1 MYQYFIDT
9 YGSQEPL
16 GAPIGGIQS
25 ACLAPSQ
32 CSSGERFS
40 LGSASWPSGGHDGT
54 QSSSSHLPLCPRTSS
69 SRAGW
74 TMSSATSTRTSTFR
88 PWHLFTLAGT
98 ACRHRRCGDRAAR
111 RPGRADP
118 ARVGDSSAG
127 AGVGFGIYRTIW
139 PLADSRVSRPGPSL
153 IGGRTRAALDREK
166 TLVLRAIKELEFD
179 RAMGKVSD
187 SDFRLMG
194 ERLRARAIALMRQLD
209 DDTPGYRE
217 RIERELAERLQGIGE
232 EPVESGAE
240 TRPVCDA
247 CGANNESDAKFCKR
261 CGSALNGGVAAE
273 DAE

>member
-1 MYQYFIDT
+1 
-9 YGSQEPL
+9 
-16 GAPIGGIQS
+16 
-25 ACLAPSQ
+25 
-32 CSSGERFS
+32 
-40 LGSASWPSGGHDGT
+40 
-54 QSSSSHLPLCPRTSS
+54 
-69 SRAGW
+69 
-74 TMSSATSTRTSTFR
+74 MSSATSTRTSTFR
-88 PWHLFTLAGT
+88 PWHLFSLAGLL
-98 ACRHRRCGDRAAR
+98 AATVGVVTVQ
-111 RPGRADP
+111 PGDP
-118 ARVGDSSAG
+118 AALILLVLAIFAG

-139 PLADSRVSRPGPSL
+139 PLADREFHDRTEL

-194 ERLRARAIALMRQLD
+194 ERLRARAIALMKQLD

-232 EPVESGAE
+232 EPVESGADA
-240 TRPVCDA
+240 RPVCDA

-261 CGSALNGGVAAE
+261 CGSALNLGVAAE